1 MYAVVKTGGKQYL
14 VKEGD
19 LLKVEKVQGDVGS
32 EFKLDSVLLTASEDG
47 SDVQVGQPLL
57 ADKTVNAKILEQ
69 GRGKKISI
77 IKFKS
82 KVRYRRKR
90 GHRQFFTKLQILSI
104 A

>member
-1 MYAVVKTGGKQYL
+1 MYAVIKTGGKQYL
-14 VKEGD
+14 VEEGD
-19 LLKVEKVQGDVGS
+19 VLKVEKVDGDVGS
-32 EFKLDSVLLTASEDG
+32 EMKLDSVLLTASHDG
-47 SDVQVGQPLL
+47 VDVQVGSPLL
-57 ADKTVNAKILEQ
+57 TGRTVNAKIMEQ

-77 IKFKS
+77 IKFKP